1 MDHVAQREGGSR
13 RRGMAGEGGA
23 APAASQE
30 ALAVIAVPSQ
40 LLRQSNFGSGKIA
53 KKIRKFTKDLLLRAD
68 EAFLI
73 LECSQMYKG

>member
-13 RRGMAGEGGA
+13 RRGVAGGA